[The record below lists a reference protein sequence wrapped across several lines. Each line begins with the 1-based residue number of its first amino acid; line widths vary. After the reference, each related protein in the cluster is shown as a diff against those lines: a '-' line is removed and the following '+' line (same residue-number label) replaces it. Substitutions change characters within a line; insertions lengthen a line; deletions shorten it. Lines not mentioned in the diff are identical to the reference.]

1 MPKTREI
8 FGAGHTD
15 LEQLHGLRWQW
26 LEQAVGPAVVLP
38 TEYPDGYHVPHHHH
52 SRSQLL
58 HALVGVVLVT
68 TRHGRWMVPP
78 DHAMWIPA
86 GIEHSVEMLGDVSM
100 RSVYVMPKAIP
111 GLPEGMRVVG
121 VTDLMHSL
129 IVESEKLP
137 QGGELE
143 GRGGLIMNLLLHE
156 IPQLPERP
164 LGLPFPSDPKLA
176 ALCRR
181 FVAAPSPHATIDEW
195 ADTVGMSRRS
205 FTRAFQRQTGL
216 SLSTW
221 RQQAC
226 LFAALPRLA
235 DGEPITRVALDLGYD
250 SVPAFITMFKRMLGS
265 SPRGYMRGARDA
277 GEGMRRGPARL
288 EAPTPSAV
296 PRD

>member
-1 MPKTREI
+1 MPHGREM
-8 FGAGHTD
+8 FRAGDTD
-15 LEQLHGLRWQW
+15 LGLLHERRWQW
-26 LEQAVGPAVVLP
+26 LEQAVGPAVALP
-38 TEYPDGYHVPHHHH
+38 TEYPDGYHVPRHHH

-86 GIEHSVEMLGDVSM
+86 GTEHSVEMLGDVSM
-100 RSVYVMPKAIP
+100 RSVYVMPEAIP
-111 GLPEGMRVVG
+111 GLPDGLRVVG
-121 VTDLMHSL
+121 ITDLMHSL

-137 QGGELE
+137 QGAELE
-143 GRGGLIMNLLLHE
+143 GRGGLIMKLLLHE
-156 IPQLPERP
+156 IPNLPERP
-164 LGLPFPSDPKLA
+164 LGLPFPSDARLA

-181 FVAAPSPHATIDEW
+181 FVSAPSPHATIDEW
-195 ADTVGMSRRS
+195 AAIVGMSRRS
-205 FTRAFQRQTGL
+205 FTRAFHRQTGL

-250 SVPAFITMFKRMLGS
+250 SVPAFITMFKRMLGA
-265 SPRGYMRGARDA
+265 SPRGYMRGGRDA
-277 GEGMRRGPARL
+277 GEGVRRISGPARP
-288 EAPTPSAV
+288 ESQP
-296 PRD
+296 

>member
-1 MPKTREI
+1 MSQGKEI
-8 FGAGHTD
+8 FMAADAD
-15 LEQLHGLRWQW
+15 LGLLHERRWQW
-26 LEQAVGPAVVLP
+26 LERVVGPTVVLP
-38 TEYPDGYHVPHHHH
+38 TEYPDGYHVPQHRH

-86 GIEHSVEMLGDVSM
+86 GTEHSVEMLGDVSM
-100 RSVYVMPKAIP
+100 RSVYVTPGAIE
-111 GLPEGMRVVG
+111 GLPDGLRVVG
-121 VTDLMHSL
+121 ITNLMHSL
-129 IVESEKLP
+129 IVESGKLP

-143 GRGGLIMNLLLHE
+143 GRGGLIMKLLLHE
-156 IPQLPERP
+156 IPLLPERP
-164 LGLPFPSDPKLA
+164 LGLPFPADAKLA

-181 FVAAPSPHATIDEW
+181 FVEAPTPRATIDEW
-195 ADTVGMSRRS
+195 ADVVGMSRRS
-205 FTRAFQRQTGL
+205 FTRAFHRQTGL

-250 SVPAFITMFKRMLGS
+250 SVPAFITMFKRMLGA
-265 SPRGYMRGARDA
+265 SPRGYMRGSRDGGTEA
-277 GEGMRRGPARL
+277 VRRLRA
-288 EAPTPSAV
+288 
-296 PRD
+296 

>member
-1 MPKTREI
+1 MFR
-8 FGAGHTD
+8 AGDTD
-15 LEQLHGLRWQW
+15 LGLLHERRWQW
-26 LEQAVGPAVVLP
+26 LEQVVGPAVALP
-38 TEYPDGYHVPHHHH
+38 TEYPDGYHVPRHYH

-86 GIEHSVEMLGDVSM
+86 GTEHSVEMLGDVSM
-100 RSVYVMPKAIP
+100 RSVYVMPEAIP
-111 GLPEGMRVVG
+111 GLPDGLRVVG
-121 VTDLMHSL
+121 ITDLMHSL

-137 QGGELE
+137 QGAELE
-143 GRGGLIMNLLLHE
+143 GRGGLIMKLLLHE
-156 IPQLPERP
+156 IPNLPERP
-164 LGLPFPSDPKLA
+164 LGLPFPSDARLA

-181 FVAAPSPHATIDEW
+181 FVSAPSPHATIDEW
-195 ADTVGMSRRS
+195 AAIVGMSRRS
-205 FTRAFQRQTGL
+205 FTRAFHRQTGL

-250 SVPAFITMFKRMLGS
+250 SVPAFITMFKRMLGA

-277 GEGMRRGPARL
+277 GEGVRRISGPARP
-288 EAPTPSAV
+288 ESQP
-296 PRD
+296 

>member
-1 MPKTREI
+1 MPHGREM
-8 FGAGHTD
+8 FRAGDTD
-15 LEQLHGLRWQW
+15 LGLLHERRWQW
-26 LEQAVGPAVVLP
+26 LEQAVGPAVALP
-38 TEYPDGYHVPHHHH
+38 TEYPDGYHVPRHHH

-86 GIEHSVEMLGDVSM
+86 GTEHSVEMLGDVSM
-100 RSVYVMPKAIP
+100 RSVYVMPEAIP
-111 GLPEGMRVVG
+111 GLPDGLRVVG
-121 VTDLMHSL
+121 ITDLMHSL

-137 QGGELE
+137 QGAELE
-143 GRGGLIMNLLLHE
+143 GRGGLIMKLLLHE
-156 IPQLPERP
+156 IPNLPERP
-164 LGLPFPSDPKLA
+164 LGLPFPSDARLA
-176 ALCRR
+176 TLCRR
-181 FVAAPSPHATIDEW
+181 FVSAPSPHATIDEW
-195 ADTVGMSRRS
+195 AAIVGMSRRS
-205 FTRAFQRQTGL
+205 FTRAFHRQTGL

-250 SVPAFITMFKRMLGS
+250 SVPAFITMFKRMLGA

-277 GEGMRRGPARL
+277 GEGVRRISGPARP
-288 EAPTPSAV
+288 ESQP
-296 PRD
+296 